1 MKILAGNA
9 SRVLAQRI
17 CDYLNMPLGQS
28 EVKHFPDG
36 EITVKI
42 NEDVRGRDLF
52 LIQSTCPPVNE
63 HLMELLIMLDCAR
76 RASANR
82 VTAVIPYFGYAR
94 QDRKDEGRV
103 PITAKLVANLLTKA
117 GADRVVALDLHA
129 GQIQGF
135 FDIPVDHLYSAP
147 ILCKHFAQMALPDLV
162 VVAPDVGSVKIARAY
177 AKALGAGLAVADKR
191 RASPAEAMV
200 DFMIGEVDGK
210 TALMVDDMI
219 TTAGSVCEAAR
230 VLKERGAADV
240 YVTAAHAVLCG
251 PATERLLDSPIK
263 KIVVTD
269 TVPLN
274 PQAQQLGDRIEVLT
288 AAGLLAEAVRRIH
301 NNQSIS
307 SLFAGYH
314 E

>member
-1 MKILAGNA
+1 
-9 SRVLAQRI
+9 
-17 CDYLNMPLGQS
+17 
-28 EVKHFPDG
+28 
-36 EITVKI
+36 
-42 NEDVRGRDLF
+42 
-52 LIQSTCPPVNE
+52 
-63 HLMELLIMLDCAR
+63 
-76 RASANR
+76 
-82 VTAVIPYFGYAR
+82 
-94 QDRKDEGRV
+94 
-103 PITAKLVANLLTKA
+103 
-117 GADRVVALDLHA
+117 
-129 GQIQGF
+129 
-135 FDIPVDHLYSAP
+135 
-147 ILCKHFAQMALPDLV
+147 
-162 VVAPDVGSVKIARAY
+162 
-177 AKALGAGLAVADKR
+177 
-191 RASPAEAMV
+191 
-200 DFMIGEVDGK
+200 MIGEVDGK